1 MIQNQSSLFG
11 YAKPQFIGVSH
22 PKQQAQGSDD
32 PIQISPNI

>member
-1 MIQNQSSLFG
+1 MNRHFLGMPTSI
-11 YAKPQFIGVSH
+11 YRVSH